1 MAFLNKHILSSPKT
15 MVTTSTSTAIQR
27 NIITVTQLNRETSQL
42 LTEHFLSV
50 WVEGELSNTVQ
61 PSSGH
66 IYFTLKDA
74 NAQVRCAMFRTQQR
88 RLGFKPEN
96 GKQVIVRAQVSL
108 YEPRGDYQLIVDHIE
123 EAGEGALRR
132 AFDALKLKLSEQGL
146 FDAAHKQILPTLP
159 TAIGVITS
167 PSGAAIRDILTVLQR
182 RFPAIPV
189 IVYPVAV
196 QGDNAK
202 HEIAKAIT
210 TANRFKQCDVI
221 ILGRGGGSLEDLWAF
236 NEELVARA
244 IFASD
249 IPIISAIGHETDF
262 TIADFVADLRAAT
275 PSAAAEHASPDQQQW
290 LSRFHYLESRLQQQ
304 VQRKLN
310 QKQQTLD
317 WLIKR
322 LQQQHPGQKLTAN
335 VRRMAELEARLKQ
348 AIHTKLRHRNGIVEA
363 KVAQLWQHNPAI
375 TINSHKQRQA
385 YLSQR
390 LIGATTHKLE
400 QFNQRLL
407 NSSQTLHAV
416 SPLATLN
423 RGYAMVLDPF
433 SGVIIRSTE
442 QLKPG
447 DRVQIRLA
455 HGRFTSE
462 IKVID
467 RD

>member
-1 MAFLNKHILSSPKT
+1 MAS
-15 MVTTSTSTAIQR
+15 IQR

-42 LTEHFLSV
+42 LAEHFLSV
-50 WVEGELSNTVQ
+50 LVEGELSNTAQ

-88 RLGFKPEN
+88 RLTFKPEN
-96 GKQVIVRAQVSL
+96 GQQVIVRAQVSL
-108 YEPRGDYQLIVDHIE
+108 YEPRGDYQLIVEHME
-123 EAGEGALRR
+123 KAGDGALRR

-146 FDAAHKQILPTLP
+146 FDAAHKHSLPTLP

-167 PSGAAIRDILTVLQR
+167 PSGAAIRDILTVLRR
-182 RFPAIPV
+182 RFAAIPV

-202 HEIAKAIT
+202 HEIARAIAA
-210 TANRFKQCDVI
+210 ANRLKQCDVI

-244 IFASD
+244 IYDSE
-249 IPIISAIGHETDF
+249 IPIISAVGHETDF

-290 LSRFHYLESRLQQQ
+290 LSRFVYLESKLQQQ
-304 VQRKLN
+304 LQRKLN

-317 WLIKR
+317 WLSQR
-322 LQQQHPGQKLTAN
+322 LQQQHPGQKLARN
-335 VRRMAELEARLKQ
+335 AKRMDELETRLKLAMLTQ
-348 AIHTKLRHRNGIVEA
+348 LRHMSGSVEA
-363 KVAQLWQHNPAI
+363 KTAQLWQHNPAVI
-375 TINSHKQRQA
+375 INSHKQRQE

-390 LIGATTHKLE
+390 LMAATAHKLE
-400 QFNQRLL
+400 QLKQRLL
-407 NSSQTLHAV
+407 TSSQTLHAV

-423 RGYAMVLDPF
+423 RGYAMAINP
-433 SGVIIRSTE
+433 STGEIIRSAE
-442 QLKPG
+442 QISVGEL
-447 DRVQIRLA
+447 VQTRLA
-455 HGRFTSE
+455 HGRFTSQ
-462 IKVID
+462 IKAIN

>member
-1 MAFLNKHILSSPKT
+1 M
-15 MVTTSTSTAIQR
+15 QR

-42 LTEHFLSV
+42 LAEHFLSV
-50 WVEGELSNTVQ
+50 LVEGELSNLST

-66 IYFTLKDA
+66 LYFSLKDA

-88 RLGFKPEN
+88 RLAFKPEN
-96 GKQVIVRAQVSL
+96 GKQVIVKAQVSL
-108 YEPRGDYQLIVDHIE
+108 YEPRGDYQLIVEHIE
-123 EAGEGALRR
+123 ESGDGALRR

-146 FDAAHKQILPTLP
+146 FDAAHKQSLPILPR
-159 TAIGVITS
+159 AIGVITS

-182 RFPAIPV
+182 RFAAIPV

-202 HEIAKAIT
+202 HEIAKAIA
-210 TANRFKQCDVI
+210 TANQHNECDVI

-244 IFASD
+244 IYESH
-249 IPIISAIGHETDF
+249 IPVISAVGHETDF

-290 LSRFHYLESRLQQQ
+290 LSRFIYLESRLHQQL
-304 VQRKLN
+304 QRKLN

-317 WLIKR
+317 WLSQR
-322 LQQQHPGQKLTAN
+322 LQQQHPGQKLAGN
-335 VRRMAELEARLKQ
+335 ARRMNELEVRLKL
-348 AIHTKLRHRNGIVEA
+348 AMRTRLRHMTSLVGA
-363 KVAQLWQHNPAI
+363 KTAELWQHNPAV
-375 TINSHKQRQA
+375 TISSHKQRQD
-385 YLSQR
+385 YLSKR
-390 LIGATTHKLE
+390 LIAATAHKLE
-400 QFNQRLL
+400 QLNQRLL

-423 RGYAMVLDPF
+423 RGYAMAINP
-433 SGVIIRSTE
+433 STGEIIRSSE
-442 QLKPG
+442 QLKLG
-447 DRVQIRLA
+447 DMVETRLA
-455 HGRFTSE
+455 QGRFTSQ
-462 IKVID
+462 IKDIN

>member
-1 MAFLNKHILSSPKT
+1 MR
-15 MVTTSTSTAIQR
+15 R

-42 LTEHFLSV
+42 LAEHFLSV
-50 WVEGELSNTVQ
+50 LVDGELSNLST

-66 IYFTLKDA
+66 IYFSLKDA

-88 RLGFKPEN
+88 RLAFKPEN
-96 GKQVIVRAQVSL
+96 GKQVIVKAQVSL
-108 YEPRGDYQLIVDHIE
+108 YEPRGDYQLIVEHIE
-123 EAGEGALRR
+123 ESGDGALRR

-146 FDAAHKQILPTLP
+146 FDAAHKQSLPILPR
-159 TAIGVITS
+159 AIGVITS

-182 RFPAIPV
+182 RFAAIPV

-202 HEIAKAIT
+202 HEIAKAIA
-210 TANRFKQCDVI
+210 TANQHNECDVI

-244 IFASD
+244 IYESH
-249 IPIISAIGHETDF
+249 IPVISAVGHETDF

-290 LSRFHYLESRLQQQ
+290 LSRFIYLESRLRQQL
-304 VQRKLN
+304 QRKLN

-317 WLIKR
+317 WLSQR
-322 LQQQHPGQKLTAN
+322 LQQQHPGQKLAGN
-335 VRRMAELEARLKQ
+335 ARRMNELEVRLKL
-348 AIHTKLRHRNGIVEA
+348 AMRTRLRHMTSIVGA
-363 KVAQLWQHNPAI
+363 KTAELWQHNPAV
-375 TINSHKQRQA
+375 TISSHKQRQD
-385 YLSQR
+385 YLSKR
-390 LIGATTHKLE
+390 LIAATAHKLE
-400 QFNQRLL
+400 QLNQRLL

-423 RGYAMVLDPF
+423 RGYAMAINP
-433 SGVIIRSTE
+433 STGEIIRSNE
-442 QLKPG
+442 QLKLG
-447 DRVQIRLA
+447 DMVETRLA
-455 HGRFTSE
+455 QGRFTSQ
-462 IKVID
+462 IKDIN

>member
-1 MAFLNKHILSSPKT
+1 MTFLNKHILSSRKT
-15 MVTTSTSTAIQR
+15 MVTTFTSTAIQR
-27 NIITVTQLNRETSQL
+27 NIITVTQLNRETNQL
-42 LTEHFLSV
+42 LGEHFLSV
-50 WVEGELSNTVQ
+50 WVEGELSNIAK

-74 NAQVRCAMFRTQQR
+74 NAQVRCAMFRPQQR
-88 RLGFKPEN
+88 RLAFKPEN
-96 GKQVIVRAQVSL
+96 GKQAIVRAQVSL
-108 YEPRGDYQLIVDHIE
+108 YEPRGDYQLIVEHIE
-123 EAGEGALRR
+123 EAGDGALRR
-132 AFDALKLKLSEQGL
+132 AFDALKLKLSGQGL
-146 FDAAHKQILPTLP
+146 FDATHKQALPTLP

-210 TANRFKQCDVI
+210 TANRLKQCDVI

-244 IFASD
+244 IFASE
-249 IPIISAIGHETDF
+249 IPIISAVGHETDF

-290 LSRFHYLESRLQQQ
+290 LPRFIYLEAQLQQQ
-304 VQRKLN
+304 LQRKLN

-322 LQQQHPGQKLTAN
+322 LQQQHPGQKLARN
-335 VRRMAELEARLKQ
+335 VRRMDELEARLKQ
-348 AIHTKLRHRNGIVEA
+348 AIHIRLRHLAGSVEA
-363 KVAQLWQHNPAI
+363 KVAQLWRHNPAI
-375 TINSHKQRQA
+375 IINNHKQRQA

-390 LIGATTHKLE
+390 LIGASAHKLE
-400 QFNQRLL
+400 QLNQRLL
-407 NSSQTLHAV
+407 NASQTLHAV

-423 RGYAMVLDPF
+423 RGYAMTVDPS
-433 SGVIIRSTE
+433 SGAIIRSTE
-442 QLKPG
+442 QINIG
-447 DRVQIRLA
+447 DRVQTRLA